1 MNINRREFLTMM
13 GLGAYALI
21 MNGCDAGNG
30 GSSDGSSSNNGNV
43 DITEYFINPSDIQVT
58 RNGNIVEVNLTIEQ
72 KDIYINGQR
81 VKLLTYNGS
90 YPAPTI
96 RVKSGDI
103 LRLRFKNNI
112 PSSIGSNILGKD
124 MGITNLHTHGWHV
137 SPVGN
142 SDNIFLEIN
151 SGEIFDYEYDL
162 SKQWGGMM
170 GFYHPHKHGTVA
182 EQMWR
187 GLCGGALIVEDDV
200 NDLKDFEEKIL
211 ILSDVSISGGEPTS
225 WSRMDYMRILG
236 DTVMVNGQVNP
247 VMEVRSGEV
256 QRWRIVNASVY
267 RIYRLSLENH
277 SFYLVGTESGLL
289 DKPVKL
295 NEIILSPGER
305 IDILVKFDQPQGSY
319 KFVSKP
325 VFDSSSADIL
335 TVIYVGTAANQS
347 IPSTIQSDVAQEVKN
362 LRQNIDIS
370 SLRQVNMRLH
380 FVGGGGGMG
389 SGGMGMK
396 GAING
401 GVFGEN
407 TYILESDVGTYE
419 VWTITNQ
426 TGMPHPFHQHVDNV
440 VVLEI
445 SGGYSEYANL
455 YTTINAYKDTVIVP
469 PHSYIK
475 LLVPVKDYT
484 GDTVFHCHILG
495 HEDIGMMGLWRR
507 N

>member
-1 MNINRREFLTMM
+1 MHVNRRQFLTMM

-21 MNGCDAGNG
+21 VNGCDVGN
-30 GSSDGSSSNNGNV
+30 SSSSNGSSSNNGNTNP
-43 DITEYFINPSDIQVT
+43 TEYFINPPDIQTT
-58 RNGNIVEVNLTIEQ
+58 RNGNIVEVNLTVEQ
-72 KDIYINGQR
+72 KDVYINGQR
-81 VKLLTYNGS
+81 VRLLTYNGS

-96 RVKSGDI
+96 RVKFGDI
-103 LRLRFKNNI
+103 LRVNFKNNI
-112 PSSIGSNILGKD
+112 PSNIGNNILGKN
-124 MGITNLHTHGWHV
+124 MSITNLHTHGWHV

-151 SGEIFDYEYDL
+151 SGETFDYEYDL

-187 GLCGGALIVEDDV
+187 GLCGGALIVEDDTD
-200 NDLKDFEEKIL
+200 DLKDFEEKIL
-211 ILSDVSISGGEPTS
+211 ILSDVSISGEEPIS
-225 WSRMDYMRILG
+225 WNRMDYMRILG
-236 DTVMVNGQVNP
+236 DTVMVNGQVDP
-247 VMEVRSGEV
+247 VMEVRKGEV
-256 QRWRIVNASVY
+256 QRWRIINASVY

-305 IDILVKFDQPQGSY
+305 IDILVKFDQSQGSY

-325 VFDSSSADIL
+325 VFDSDGADIL
-335 TVIYVGTAANQS
+335 TVIYVGTATDQS
-347 IPSTIQSDVAQEVKN
+347 IPSTIQSDVAQEVEN
-362 LRQNIDIS
+362 LRQMDTS
-370 SLRQVNMRLH
+370 SLRKVNMTLN
-380 FVGGGGGMG
+380 FVGGGGMG

-407 TYILESDVGTYE
+407 TYILESNTGTYE
-419 VWTITNQ
+419 VWTITNP
-426 TGMPHPFHQHVDNV
+426 TGMPHPFHQHVDSV

-445 SGGYSEYANL
+445 SGGDSGYANL

-469 PHSYIK
+469 PHGYIK
-475 LLVPVKDYT
+475 LLVPVKDYA

-507 N
+507 K